1 MIQQLLN
8 MNNGK
13 KFDVILMNPPYDKN
27 LHLKFLEKTIEIAD
41 NVVSIQ
47 PTRWIVD
54 PNAKFNKNSALKKYE
69 NSIAKYIKDL
79 EIINDKN
86 AETMFDAGFTM
97 DLGIYI
103 CDENGGYNYKEL
115 SSDRLFDMIVS
126 KLKDTVKNHIEFS
139 VPKNAIIISL
149 ITGGNN
155 GRKSN
160 VIDLFWT
167 FNKNETT
174 EKGYKDVIYD
184 KDGKR
189 LDNGLTFKQNR
200 EKTAW
205 GNVKIKDEQYNIKFD
220 TIDQCINFFNFT
232 KLDLFR
238 YLFNKSVVAVN
249 VHPEKLPFIGDYK
262 KKWTNEMLYD
272 YFDINKEDREY
283 ISNYVK
289 NEFNQ
294 LKHRIETEIQLKHKN
309 KKK

>member
-1 MIQQLLN
+1 M
-8 MNNGK
+8 
-13 KFDVILMNPPYDKN
+13 KFDVVLMNPPYDRN
-27 LHLKFLEKTIEIAD
+27 LHLKFLEKTIEISE

-47 PTRWIVD
+47 PVRWITD
-54 PNAKFNKNSALKKYE
+54 PNAKFNKSSALKKYE
-69 NSIAKYIKDL
+69 NTIAKHIKDL
-79 EIINDKN
+79 EIINDKI
-86 AETMFDAGFTM
+86 AEHLFGVGFTM
-97 DLGIYI
+97 DLGIYN
-103 CDENGGYNYKEL
+103 CDKDGGYNYKEL

-126 KLKDTVKNHIEFS
+126 KLDDTVKNHIEFS
-139 VPKNAIIISL
+139 VPKNSIIVSL

-160 VIDLFWT
+160 IIDLFWT

-174 EKGYKDVIYD
+174 EKGYEDVIYD
-184 KDGKR
+184 NVGKR
-189 LDNGLTFKQNR
+189 LDNGLTFRQNR

-205 GNVKIKDEQYNIKFD
+205 GNVKVRDEQCNIKFD
-220 TIDQCINFFNFT
+220 SIEQCINFFNFT

-238 YLFNKSVVAVN
+238 YVFNKSVVDVH

-283 ISNYVK
+283 ISDYVK

-294 LKHRIETEIQLKHKN
+294 LKQRTEMEIHRKDKR

>member
-1 MIQQLLN
+1 
-8 MNNGK
+8 MNSGK
-13 KFDVILMNPPYDKN
+13 KFDVVLMNPPYDRN
-27 LHLKFLEKTIEIAD
+27 LHLKFLEKTIEISE

-47 PTRWIVD
+47 PVRWITD
-54 PNAKFNKNSALKKYE
+54 PNAKFNKSSALKKYE
-69 NSIAKYIKDL
+69 NTIAKHIKDL
-79 EIINDKN
+79 EIINDKI
-86 AETMFDAGFTM
+86 AEHLFGVGFTM
-97 DLGIYI
+97 DLGIYN
-103 CDENGGYNYKEL
+103 CDKDGGYNYKEL

-126 KLKDTVKNHIEFS
+126 KLDDTVKNHIEFS
-139 VPKNAIIISL
+139 VPKNSIIVSL

-160 VIDLFWT
+160 IIDLFWT
-167 FNKNETT
+167 FNKNETI
-174 EKGYKDVIYD
+174 EKGYEDVIYD
-184 KDGKR
+184 NVGKR
-189 LDNGLTFKQNR
+189 LDNGLTFRQNR

-205 GNVKIKDEQYNIKFD
+205 GNVKVRDEQCNIKFD
-220 TIDQCINFFNFT
+220 SIEQCINFFNFT

-238 YLFNKSVVAVN
+238 YVFNKSVVDVH

-283 ISNYVK
+283 ISDYVK

-294 LKHRIETEIQLKHKN
+294 LKQRTEMEIHRKDKR

>member
-1 MIQQLLN
+1 
-8 MNNGK
+8 
-13 KFDVILMNPPYDKN
+13 MNPPYNRD

-160 VIDLFWT
+160 VIDLFCT

-205 GNVKIKDEQYNIKFD
+205 GNVKIKDEQCNIKFD

-238 YLFNKSVVAVN
+238 YLFNKSVVDVH

>member
-1 MIQQLLN
+1 
-8 MNNGK
+8 MNQVM
-13 KFDVILMNPPYDKN
+13 KFDVVLMNPPYDRN
-27 LHLKFLEKTIEIAD
+27 LHLKFLEKTIEISE

-47 PTRWIVD
+47 PARWITD
-54 PNAKFNKNSALKKYE
+54 PNAKFNKSSALKKYE
-69 NSIAKYIKDL
+69 NTIAKHIKDL
-79 EIINDKN
+79 EIINDKI
-86 AETMFDAGFTM
+86 AEHLFGVGFTM
-97 DLGIYI
+97 DLGIYN
-103 CDENGGYNYKEL
+103 CDKDGGYNYKEL

-126 KLKDTVKNHIEFS
+126 KLDDTVKNHIEFS
-139 VPKNAIIISL
+139 VPKNSIIVSL

-174 EKGYKDVIYD
+174 EKGYEDVIYD
-184 KDGKR
+184 NDGKR

-205 GNVKIKDEQYNIKFD
+205 GNVKVRDEQCNIKFD
-220 TIDQCINFFNFT
+220 SIEQCINFFNFT

-238 YLFNKSVVAVN
+238 YVFNKSVVAVN

-283 ISNYVK
+283 ISDYVK

-294 LKHRIETEIQLKHKN
+294 LKQRTEMEIQRKDKR